1 MKAVLTGALAT
12 CALLSAA
19 PALAQVNHH
28 HAVIVHR
35 HRICQWRHHRKVCF
49 YR

>member
-1 MKAVLTGALAT
+1 MKAILAGVLAAS
-12 CALLSAA
+12 ALLSS
-19 PALAQVNHH
+19 PAWAQVNHH
-28 HAVIVHR
+28 HHVIVHR

>member
-1 MKAVLTGALAT
+1 MKAILAGALIA
-12 CALLSAA
+12 ASLASAA
-19 PALAQVNHH
+19 PAMAYVNHH

-35 HRICQWRHHRKVCF
+35 HRICQFRHHRKVCF